1 MLNFSRTIKNK
12 DLRVTL
18 AMIIGTLIY
27 CFSVVF
33 ILDLGEF
40 YAGGVTGVSQLL
52 SRILQKLGVTVSKSI
67 FIALF
72 NIPLFVIGFRG
83 VSKKFAYLSLGS
95 ILVQV
100 ISVYGFEVMR
110 DKAGLDLFAKSLGD
124 EKIILAI
131 FGGLMCGIGSG
142 ISLRSG
148 ASTGGLDIIS
158 QYLSFKKNMS
168 FTSVSLTIDAIIITL
183 GGVVAGDVRIA
194 VYTLIRLIIH
204 ILVLDR
210 IHTVYNFMKIQVVS
224 PKKEELRQEL
234 LARFNHGM
242 TIYKAQGGYT
252 GQDLY
257 VIEIIVSSFEV
268 ADYKTV
274 IKKVDQKAFISVA
287 AVKEIDGNFNKNV
300 IA

>member
-1 MLNFSRTIKNK
+1 
-12 DLRVTL
+12 
-18 AMIIGTLIY
+18 
-27 CFSVVF
+27 
-33 ILDLGEF
+33 
-40 YAGGVTGVSQLL
+40 
-52 SRILQKLGVTVSKSI
+52 
-67 FIALF
+67 
-72 NIPLFVIGFRG
+72 
-83 VSKKFAYLSLGS
+83 
-95 ILVQV
+95 
-100 ISVYGFEVMR
+100 MR

-257 VIEIIVSSFEV
+257 VLEIIVSSFEV

>member
-1 MLNFSRTIKNK
+1 MLNFSRIIKNK
-12 DLRVTL
+12 DLRVTF

-100 ISVYGFEVMR
+100 IAVYGFEVMR

-257 VIEIIVSSFEV
+257 VLEIIVSSFEV